1 MTVMELQERMRLKIG
16 LSRKSAGWGTKRLP
30 NGLRVES
37 ENPGRSFRRTVMLPA
52 AVKKIHRHSTFG
64 VITVFGQEYRQQGK
78 RLRPFSRSA
87 GITCRCCSLPLQ
99 RAVTDFGA
107 DHSFGRV
114 PGKLKEHYGITL
126 PVSTVRNITAT
137 HARHVHEKRLQERI
151 EDCPSVRGRDCVIAE
166 TDGGMVPIVVTDKN
180 AEDRRKGKKHNR
192 KEARLSI
199 ARVPGDTTL
208 NFGVEFQENVDE
220 AGKVLFDCACR
231 AGFGRGTYLHS
242 AGDGTSRIFGQAEKR
257 FGPQGHYLVDF
268 YHLYEYPE
276 DAAPAC
282 SGKNKKGSWADRQ
295 KEFLKSG
302 HAEKV
307 TEALRPHLEPE
318 TTEDRNAPVRRLL
331 RYLHNR
337 PGQFDYPG
345 ARARGF
351 PVGSG
356 EIESA
361 HRYIIQERLKIAGAW
376 WTPENARFMLALRVD
391 RADGY
396 WEKYWDN
403 MRRAA

>member
-1 MTVMELQERMRLKIG
+1 
-16 LSRKSAGWGTKRLP
+16 
-30 NGLRVES
+30 
-37 ENPGRSFRRTVMLPA
+37 
-52 AVKKIHRHSTFG
+52 
-64 VITVFGQEYRQQGK
+64 
-78 RLRPFSRSA
+78 
-87 GITCRCCSLPLQ
+87 
-99 RAVTDFGA
+99 VTDFGA
-107 DHSFGRV
+107 DHSFGHV
-114 PGKLKEHYGITL
+114 PEKLKEHYGITL
-126 PVSTVRNITAT
+126 PASTVRNITET
-137 HARHVHEKRLQERI
+137 HARHVHERRRQERI
-151 EDCPSVRGRDCVIAE
+151 EEYPTVTGRDCVIAE
-166 TDGGMVPIVVTDKN
+166 TDGSMVPIVVTDKN
-180 AEDRRKGKKHNR
+180 AEDRRKGKKHTW

-199 ARVPGDTTL
+199 AHVPGDTTL
-208 NFGVEFQENVDE
+208 KFGVEFQENVDE

-231 AGFGRGTYLHS
+231 AGFGQGTYLHS
-242 AGDGTSRIFGQAEKR
+242 VGDGAAWIFGQVEKR
-257 FGPQGHYLVDF
+257 FGLQGHYLVDF
-268 YHLYEYPE
+268 YHLCEYLE

-282 SGKNKKGSWADRQ
+282 SGKNEKGSWIDRQ

-307 TEALRPHLEPE
+307 IEALQPHLEPE
-318 TTEDRNAPVRRLL
+318 TEEDRNAPVRRCL
-331 RYLHNR
+331 RYLLNR
-337 PGQFDYPG
+337 PGQFNYPG
-345 ARARGF
+345 AQAHGL